1 MFRFETKR
9 LQMRPF
15 KEDDKKRYIEICLD
29 EEIQKYFSIGDD
41 YFEIKNFFEE
51 TLMTFSKSDF
61 VFAIIHQHN
70 IIGFISYYEM
80 TSNIIMIEYAIGYK
94 YRRKGFALEALA
106 GLLEYI
112 KTYNSEIN
120 TATFCIQEGNNNS
133 LKVIEKYNPIE
144 SKTFGTHS
152 FNF

>member
-1 MFRFETKR
+1 MYSFETKR

-15 KEDDKKRYIEICLD
+15 KEEDKESFIEICLD
-29 EEIQKYFSIGDD
+29 DEIQKYFSIGNN
-41 YFEIKNFFEE
+41 YHEISDFFEE
-51 TLMTFSKSDF
+51 TLMIFSDLDF
-61 VFAIIHQHN
+61 IFAIIYQHN

-80 TSNIIMIEYAIGYK
+80 SSNTIMIEYVIGQT
-94 YRRKGFALEALA
+94 YRRKGFASEALD

-112 KTYNSEIN
+112 KTVVPQAD
-120 TATFCIQEGNNNS
+120 TATLCIQEGNYAS